1 MCCPSRLTEE
11 GRSRGRLDREP
22 GLRWTRQ
29 RRHEM
34 GRAGRVVPVSSTPAC
49 RRTALLGFVSP
60 VSFRFRVQGREYCGE
75 RAGRAYGKTVWSW
88 PSLLRSSRAKMRASP
103 TGQTA
108 SSNSR
113 DEGGQRKVRLPG
125 DHGIRRPTIAQGR
138 PRVRHHLY
146 AAVRF
151 FLRVHFA
158 QRTAGASRHPA
169 FPAPSWIRG
178 REMKQSS
185 GDQAARPK
193 THVCKRDVAGRAM
206 PLRHTPSSRGAQRQN
221 CVAILRRCDE
231 AIQNPSAEAVWIASR
246 SLSSGRASRGP
257 GGSQ

>member
-1 MCCPSRLTEE
+1 MCRPSRLTKRGDLEVVLIASRACG
-11 GRSRGRLDREP
+11 GRGSVGMRGA
-22 GLRWTRQ
+22 
-29 RRHEM
+29 
-34 GRAGRVVPVSSTPAC
+34 GRAGSPCEPVAAC

-60 VSFRFRVQGREYCGE
+60 VSFRLRRQGWKYCRRNGGPCVRQNRVVL
-75 RAGRAYGKTVWSW
+75 AVVATVKSF
-88 PSLLRSSRAKMRASP
+88 AKMRASP